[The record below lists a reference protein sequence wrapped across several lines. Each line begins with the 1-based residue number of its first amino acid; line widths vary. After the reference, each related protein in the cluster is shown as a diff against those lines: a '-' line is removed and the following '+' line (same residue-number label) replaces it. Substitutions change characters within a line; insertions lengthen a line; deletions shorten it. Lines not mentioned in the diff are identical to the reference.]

1 MLTTPSIDIDPEL
14 LRRSAAAQ
22 VHAAEQGW
30 RHVMTETTGH
40 VPTIL
45 GTLVPEGP
53 WAWAIMMIPQ
63 PDGSIVLPVQTTY
76 EGIEEMYKM
85 IRGHSDVLGAEP
97 LVEVRGQ
104 WYAMHEDVAG
114 SREKS
119 TGIEGER
126 EMVLV
131 LPVQNGPGITGELCW
146 VRMDRQVLGT
156 ADVPLAAPEKDART
170 LRRHMLAQHDELIA
184 ALLAGDADRIA
195 ALYTPGCRGARRD
208 YVNDTGTITAIDDVE
223 GFRDHYRRFFETF
236 EVQSV
241 DVLHRVIQEWYLFA
255 ELRFEVVA
263 KSGADAGN
271 RLAFNTAG
279 LLIPGKDDRFIVE
292 IGHGSDQ
299 AVL

>member
-279 LLIPGKDDRFIVE
+279 LLIPGKDDSFIVE